1 MGWPFLIVS
10 WPSLAIIFF
19 WSFFAFGWQY
29 YWGLGETGMGH
40 PVSWAFYLVNFVFF
54 IGISHAGALVSAV
67 LRITHARWGTPFG
80 RAAEAVTV
88 FALAAGPT
96 NILFDLGR
104 SIRFYWVA
112 IHAQFKSPLIWD
124 FTCIMTYF
132 VVSDIFLYVL
142 MVPDIALLRDRFPVG
157 DGSIPFDST
166 GCIHA
171 QFKSPLIWDFTCIM
185 TYFVVSNI
193 FLYVLMVP
201 DIALLRDR
209 MPGRRWFY
217 KPLSLG
223 WTGTE
228 KQWLSL
234 GKVIGFLCIAVIP
247 IAVSVHT
254 VVSWV
259 FGMQTQPMWHSSIF
273 APYFVTGAIF
283 SGIAT
288 IIIVTIALRKV
299 YHLEQYMKP
308 YHLNNLGLLLLVFT
322 LLWFYFT
329 FTEHL
334 VAVYG
339 GDSFELAVFWSKFTG
354 KYAPLF
360 WTMVTLCF
368 VIPFPILVFRR
379 TVPGLLIASIS
390 IVIGM
395 WLERFLI
402 IIPLLLSAPP
412 PLSPRRLHAFMGGMV
427 HDRRPLCGFHSCFRP
442 FLQIFPCN
450 FYLGNGKGRS
460 RKRKK

>member
-1 MGWPFLIVS
+1 MMDSEATAQKYAPILAPLTRRGWLFWLVTTLLSAIV
-10 WPSLAIIFF
+10 L
-19 WSFFAFGWQY
+19 WSVFAFSWQY

-40 PVSWAFYLVNFVFF
+40 PVSWALYLVNFVFF

-112 IHAQFKSPLIWD
+112 IHAQFKSPLLWD
-124 FTCIMTYF
+124 FTCI
-132 VVSDIFLYVL
+132 L
-142 MVPDIALLRDRFPVG
+142 
-157 DGSIPFDST
+157 
-166 GCIHA
+166 
-171 QFKSPLIWDFTCIM
+171 

-209 MPGRRWFY
+209 MPGRRWLY

-223 WTGTE
+223 WAGTE

-247 IAVSVHT
+247 VAVSVHT

-299 YHLEQYMKP
+299 YHLEQYMTP

-329 FTEHL
+329 FTEYL
-334 VAVYG
+334 VAGYG
-339 GDSFELAVFWSKFTG
+339 GDSFELAVFWSKLTG

-360 WTMVTLCF
+360 WTMVTLCL
-368 VIPFPILVFRR
+368 VIPLPILIFKR
-379 TVPGLLIASIS
+379 TIPGLLVSSIS

-402 IIPLLLSAPP
+402 IIPSFCQ
-412 PLSPRRLHAFMGGMV
+412 PRLPYLRGVYMPSWVEWSMTAGLFAGFSLAFV
-427 HDRRPLCGFHSCFRP
+427 LFSKFFPVISVWETEKEDRQKVKIH
-442 FLQIFPCN
+442 
-450 FYLGNGKGRS
+450 
-460 RKRKK
+460 

>member
-1 MGWPFLIVS
+1 MMNSEATARKYAPILAPLTRAGWPFWLVTIFLSAIV
-10 WPSLAIIFF
+10 L
-19 WSFFAFGWQY
+19 WSVFAFVWQFIE
-29 YWGLGETGMGH
+29 GLGETGMGH
-40 PVSWAFYLVNFVFF
+40 PVSWALYLVNFVFF

-104 SIRFYWVA
+104 SYLFYWVA
-112 IHAQFKSPLIWD
+112 LHAQFKSPLIWD

-132 VVSDIFLYVL
+132 
-142 MVPDIALLRDRFPVG
+142 
-157 DGSIPFDST
+157 T
-166 GCIHA
+166 
-171 QFKSPLIWDFTCIM
+171 
-185 TYFVVSNI
+185 VSNI
-193 FLYVLMVP
+193 FLYVLMLP
-201 DIALLRDR
+201 DIGLLRDR
-209 MPGRRWFY
+209 IPGRRWLY

-223 WTGTE
+223 WAGTE

-234 GKVIGFLCIAVIP
+234 GKIIGFLCIAVIP

-273 APYFVTGAIF
+273 APYFVTGAIY

-288 IIIVTIALRKV
+288 IIIVIIALRKV
-299 YHLEQYMKP
+299 YHLENYLTP
-308 YHLNNLGLLLLVFT
+308 YHFNNMGLLLLVFT

-329 FTEHL
+329 FAEHL
-334 VAVYG
+334 TAGYG
-339 GDSFELAVFWSKFTG
+339 GDSYELAVLWSKLTG
-354 KYAPLF
+354 KYALLF
-360 WTMVTLCF
+360 WAMTVLCF
-368 VIPFPILVFRR
+368 FFPFPMLIWRR
-379 TVPGLLIASIS
+379 TIPGLLISSIS

-402 IIPLLLSAPP
+402 IIPSFCQPRLSY
-412 PLSPRRLHAFMGGMV
+412 LRGNYSPSWVEWSLTAGLFAGFTLAFV
-427 HDRRPLCGFHSCFRP
+427 LFSKFFPVISIWETEKEDREREK
-442 FLQIFPCN
+442 I
-450 FYLGNGKGRS
+450 YE
-460 RKRKK
+460 